1 MQTLLLKL
9 ARYIINKYEVVPL
22 DLKTRVQFNG
32 MVFEIQN
39 YTLFQ
44 DFFKTT
50 LTIEACDC
58 LSMLDQCRR

>member
-1 MQTLLLKL
+1 MKKILLKL
-9 ARYIINKYEVVPL
+9 AHYIINKYEAVPL
-22 DLKTRVQFNG
+22 DLKTRIQFNG

-39 YTLFQ
+39 YTLSQ

-58 LSMLDQCRR
+58 LSMLDRCRR